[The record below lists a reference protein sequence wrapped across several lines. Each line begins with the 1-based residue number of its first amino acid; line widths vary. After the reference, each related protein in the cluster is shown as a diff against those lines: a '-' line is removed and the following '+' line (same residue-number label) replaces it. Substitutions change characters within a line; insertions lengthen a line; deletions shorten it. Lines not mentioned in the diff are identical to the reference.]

1 MAARAGAVS
10 KLLFRDFVGSL
21 FWFPIWWYTTG
32 IKRVVTGSL
41 RTLVFRWREYGLQIW
56 LRNFFVPMYGQYDLT
71 GRFVSILVRFA
82 VLIARLVA
90 IVAEALFYVVI
101 SIAWILAPVLFLVLA
116 ILNAGAS
123 HV

>member
-32 IKRVVTGSL
+32 IMRVVAGSF

-56 LRNFFVPMYGQYDLT
+56 LRNFFVPMYGEYDIT
-71 GRFVSILVRFA
+71 GRLVSVLVRFA

-90 IVAEALFYVVI
+90 IVAEALFYVII
-101 SIAWILAPVLFLVLA
+101 SIAWIVAPVLFLVLA
-116 ILNAGAS
+116 LLNLGAF